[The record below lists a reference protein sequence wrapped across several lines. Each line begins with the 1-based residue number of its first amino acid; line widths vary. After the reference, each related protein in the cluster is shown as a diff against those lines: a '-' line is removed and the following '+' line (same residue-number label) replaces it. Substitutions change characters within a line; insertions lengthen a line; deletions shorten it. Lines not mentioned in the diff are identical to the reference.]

1 MALLE
6 LRGVSLRYR
15 HGGADV
21 AALNG
26 IDLDVHAG
34 EMLAIV
40 GASGSGKSSLLNV
53 LGCLD
58 RPDAGSYRVDGVDTA
73 TLDADAAAALR
84 RERFGFV
91 FQRYH
96 LLAQLDAL
104 GNVEIP
110 AIYAGRGA
118 AERRHAALHLLERLG
133 VGERAAH
140 RPGELS
146 GGQQQRVAI
155 ARALINGGDVILA
168 DEPTGALD
176 SRSGAALLDLLA
188 ELNAAGHT
196 VILVTHDPRVAARA
210 RRVVELA
217 DGRVVRDSGAQLPLP
232 PPRVGAPAA
241 TRPRAAGAGRG
252 GRAALWLAA
261 LRMALASLRGNR
273 LRSGLSVL
281 GIAVGIAAVVAITA
295 LGDAARDKVAEG
307 LRAVMSGKLLVLQ
320 GNPERPALAQSRAF
334 SAAELAAVRAMPGVR
349 DVAPELRA
357 GLDAVHGARA
367 ARVTLIGGNAATLA
381 MQGLSVAQGRGLA
394 TADAALRAQVVVLDR
409 RSAQTLFRPGEQP
422 LGARVMIGP
431 LPFTVIGVADSSGG
445 FGFSFGSA
453 SAQAFI
459 PEATFLSRSGGGV
472 RTVDAFW
479 VGVEQ
484 RPGASPAELAA
495 RLKHLLRAMHGVE
508 DFQLISLAEGFR
520 RFEQTTGALSL
531 ALSAVAALSLL
542 VGGVGVM
549 NIMLVSVAERT
560 REIGI
565 RKAVGSRAR
574 DIRNQ
579 FLVEA
584 VVLCG
589 IGGLGGVLLSLGLAL
604 LANALQHQLH
614 VGLPWTALLAAFVVS
629 AAVGVLAGL
638 LPAQR
643 AAALRPAEAL
653 ARE

>member
-6 LRGVSLRYR
+6 LRGISLRYR
-15 HGGADV
+15 HGGVDV

-73 TLDADAAAALR
+73 TLDGDAAAALR

-96 LLAQLDAL
+96 LLPQLDAL

-118 AERRHAALHLLERLG
+118 GERRRAALQWLERLG

-210 RRVVELA
+210 SRVVELA
-217 DGRVVRDSGAQLPLP
+217 DGRVVRDSGA
-232 PPRVGAPAA
+232 RVVGDGVVRGAPRRAGH
-241 TRPRAAGAGRG
+241 PR
-252 GRAALWLAA
+252 RAALWLAA

-295 LGDAARDKVAEG
+295 LGDAARDKVAAG

-349 DVAPELRA
+349 SVAPELRA
-357 GLDAVHGARA
+357 ELDAVRGSRS

-381 MQGLSVAQGRGLA
+381 MQGLSVSQGRNLGS
-394 TADAALRAQVVVLDR
+394 ADATLRASVAVLDR
-409 RSAQTLFRPGEQP
+409 RSAQTLFRPGEQA

-431 LPFTVIGVADSSGG
+431 LPFTVIGVADSSGSLG
-445 FGFSFGSA
+445 FGSA
-453 SAQAFI
+453 SAQVLV

-472 RTVDAFW
+472 RSVEAFW

-484 RPGASPAELAA
+484 QPGTPPAELAA
-495 RLKHLLRAMHGVE
+495 RLKHLLRAMHGVD
-508 DFQLISLAEGFR
+508 DFQVISFAEGFR

-542 VGGVGVM
+542 VGGIGVM

-579 FLVEA
+579 FVVEA

-589 IGGLGGVLLSLGLAL
+589 IGGMGGVLLSLALAL
-604 LANALQHQLH
+604 SANALQRTLH
-614 VGLPWTALLAAFVVS
+614 IGLPWTALLAAFAVS